1 MKLSDINNLDAK
13 NYGSWPMPVKV
24 AAALLLFI
32 VVLVAGYFM
41 KIKPANDELETLR
54 AKEQEL
60 ITVFTEKQGKVV
72 NLEEYKKQLEEMR
85 ELLRQMIRQLPSKTE
100 MPDLLIDISQTA
112 LSAGIDNELFE
123 PGPEVTK
130 EFYAEKPITLRMKG
144 TYHQFGAFVS
154 GVASLPRV
162 VILTMHDVALTPA
175 DKGAAPSTA
184 GARGAASAAT
194 SGTLVLEGTVKTY
207 RYLDD
212 EELSAI
218 TNANA
223 GTPGAPGAPGTPA
236 PAPAPAPVTPGA

>member
-13 NYGSWPMPVKV
+13 NYGSWPMPVKFV
-24 AAALLLFI
+24 AALLLFV

-41 KIKPANDELETLR
+41 KIKPANDELDILR

-60 ITVFTEKQGKVV
+60 ISVFTEKQGKVV

-112 LSAGIDNELFE
+112 LSSGIDNELFE
-123 PGPEVTK
+123 PGPEVAK

-144 TYHQFGAFVS
+144 SYHQFGAFVS

-162 VILTMHDVALTPA
+162 VILTMHDVSLTP
-175 DKGAAPSTA
+175 GGVQPGRTPAAPVS
-184 GARGAASAAT
+184 

-212 EELSAI
+212 EELSSMASDAAPV
-218 TNANA
+218 N
-223 GTPGAPGAPGTPA
+223 GAA
-236 PAPAPAPVTPGA
+236 PAPAAPATPPAQ